1 METLRYF
8 LKYLIIALIICFV
21 YTIIDPTSII
31 QETYMIHIPRY
42 IIYTIWTAI
51 SCIYLYLFFDNL
63 PQADDE
69 PERKET
75 HTAQTAS
82 ESEIEQL
89 RKENESLK
97 QRLKDLDDDN
107 NTK

>member
-1 METLRYF
+1 MKTLRYF
-8 LKYLIIALIICFV
+8 LKYLIIALVICFV

-42 IIYTIWTAI
+42 IIYAIWTVI
-51 SCIYLYLFFDNL
+51 SCIYLYLFVDNL
-63 PQADDE
+63 PQANDK

-75 HTAQTAS
+75 QISQTAT

-97 QRLKDLDDDN
+97 QRLKDLDDDS